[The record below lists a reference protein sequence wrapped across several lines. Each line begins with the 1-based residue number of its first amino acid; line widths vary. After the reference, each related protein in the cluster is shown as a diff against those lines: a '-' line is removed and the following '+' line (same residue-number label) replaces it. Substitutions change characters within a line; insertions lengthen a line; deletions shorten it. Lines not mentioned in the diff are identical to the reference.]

1 MRWTRAAAL
10 PVSVLVGLLN
20 LGATATPGGGA
31 PALRSAVQEVEVV
44 AVVVDPQSHQP
55 VVVLQGKRDRRSL
68 ALVIGQFEANGIAI
82 PLQGVTPPR
91 PLTHDLM
98 LNLLGDLRASL
109 RRIVITDLKDDV
121 YYARLELDVRGQ
133 NSLAVDS
140 RPSDAIALALRA
152 KAPILVED
160 HVFDKAERLGPKPGA
175 TPHF

>member
-1 MRWTRAAAL
+1 MGWTRAAVL
-10 PVSVLVGLLN
+10 PVSVLVGLVS
-20 LGATATPGGGA
+20 LGATGA
-31 PALRSAVQEVEVV
+31 PGTGGPAIRSAQEAEVV
-44 AVVVDPQSHQP
+44 AVVVDPESHQP
-55 VVVLQGKRDRRSL
+55 VVVLQGKRDHRNL

-109 RRIVITDLKDDV
+109 RRIVITDLRDDV

-133 NSLAVDS
+133 SSLTVDS

-152 KAPILVED
+152 RAPILVED
-160 HVFDKAERLGPKPGA
+160 QVFDKADRLLPKPGVS
-175 TPHF
+175 PHF